1 MTTRILMAA
10 FAIVLLVAAPAT
22 ATDML
27 VSDTAMLSAC
37 WEAQTGQRGIDVFI
51 ESAEGPMAVLFA
63 SLEPAP
69 PGGLPPSFFDVMM
82 PLDVSGSARFSSHVL
97 NTVVFQLDQ
106 SVWFTAV
113 FIDGSTIYRTESVS
127 LMLGGASAEMLD
139 FDWAPNPKKFT
150 GKGFDLVFGS
160 KDLPFGGYQLL
171 AGEKIGEQWAAR
183 GVHIS
188 AVNRQPGH
196 PDLAILFD
204 SANPTGGDTD
214 LVTPGYGPDN
224 LVPEGMLLIIAEN
237 DFDGDGDGRVDDPDD
252 EYAGGVMTF
261 DFDQPVIVCAVKL
274 VDVDNQQLNEL
285 RFYDNKRMRQRLPVP
300 AKADNAATR
309 LNMAAM
315 PTRRLE
321 IDLGGS
327 GGLAYLAVFPCRAIV
342 DFDWAT
348 YGAPMGMSAGEV
360 ITDQLMGLGI
370 AIDAVAKTPG
380 LPNKAI
386 LFDTGNPTGGD
397 DDLVTPG
404 YGIGNVAPL
413 RHVLIIAENDWDGD
427 SDGLVDDPDD
437 AEQGGVLTLNFA
449 SERSLAT
456 AKLLDIE
463 IPEST
468 WIELFDSS
476 NAMIGWIPVLALGD
490 NSLIEV
496 PLFTQGVR
504 RFEVHFGGS
513 GGLAGLEFCPDP

>member
-10 FAIVLLVAAPAT
+10 FAIVLLVASPAT
-22 ATDML
+22 ATDIL

-37 WEAQTGQRGIDVFI
+37 WEAQSGQRAVDVFI
-51 ESAEGPMAVLFA
+51 ESAEGPVAVLFA

-69 PGGLPPSFFDVMM
+69 AGGLPPSFFDVMM
-82 PLDVSGSARFSSHVL
+82 PLDGSGAARFSSHVL
-97 NTVVFQLDQ
+97 NTVIFQLDQ
-106 SVWFTAV
+106 SIWFTAV

-127 LMLGGASAEMLD
+127 LMLGGASAELLD
-139 FDWAPNPKKFT
+139 FDWAPDPNT
-150 GKGFDLVFGS
+150 MYTT
-160 KDLPFGGYQLL
+160 GYQLL
-171 AGEKIGEQWAAR
+171 AGEKIGEQWASR
-183 GVHIS
+183 GVHIK
-188 AVNRQPGH
+188 ATNKQPGH

-204 SANPTGGDTD
+204 SANPTGDDFD
-214 LVTPGYGPDN
+214 LVTPGYGPGN

-237 DFDGDGDGRVDDPDD
+237 DVDGDGDGRVDDPDD
-252 EYAGGVMTF
+252 EFAGGVMTF
-261 DFDQPVIVCAVKL
+261 EFDQPVIVCAVKL

-285 RFYDNKRMRQRLPVP
+285 RFYDGLGMRQRLPVP

-309 LNMAAM
+309 LNMVAM

-327 GGLAYLAVFPCRAIV
+327 GGLAYLEVFPCRAMV

-348 YGAPMGMSAGEV
+348 YGAPVGMSAGEV

-386 LFDTGNPTGGD
+386 LFDTGNPTGDD

-404 YGIGNVAPL
+404 YGMGNVMPL

-427 SDGLVDDPDD
+427 NDGFVDDPDD

-456 AKLLDIE
+456 AKLIDIE

-476 NAMIGWIPVLALGD
+476 NVLIDVIPVMALGD
-490 NSLIEV
+490 NSVVEV
-496 PLFTQGVR
+496 PLLAQGVR

-513 GGLAGLEFCPDP
+513 GGLAGLKFCPDP